1 MDEDR
6 VPNRQLTAQE
16 REDLFAPLMAEVRL
30 RLVDLSSGDADLLWA
45 IRRKLAKELTYIER
59 SKPAQRKA
67 LKRRKV
73 REQGGVCPECNATLP
88 ESNNVLDRS
97 QAMAG
102 YTPENTR
109 LICRPCDIKIQSRRR
124 FT

>member
-16 REDLFAPLMAEVRL
+16 RERSFMPLMAEVQS

-45 IRRKLAKELTYIER
+45 IRRKLAKELSYLER

-67 LKRRKV
+67 LKKRKV
-73 REQGGVCPECNATLP
+73 REQDGICPECSTALP
-88 ESNNVLDRS
+88 ESNKR
-97 QAMAG
+97 A
-102 YTPENTR
+102 R
-109 LICRPCDIKIQSRRR
+109 
-124 FT
+124 